1 MVSSI
6 QRYRELGAPKLAYE
20 DMTFK
25 VVSYNIE
32 NGGAERLDL
41 LVDVIGRQQPDA
53 VALLEASHKATADA
67 LARQLGM
74 QLVYGE
80 ANSPFPVAWLSRL
93 PIVRSENHR
102 LPILSKTLLEVAIVW
117 GSKEIVLFATHL
129 IHGRTRASAGRRLAE
144 VQAILEVLQAQRGAP
159 HILVGDFNAIHPVD
173 PLGEPP
179 TGETQ
184 GYFARK
190 PIQLLLAAGYIDCFR
205 HLHHATAGY
214 TYPASHPWMRLDYIF
229 AAAPMAEHLDAS
241 DVVMGEQAARASD
254 HLPVWAAFRYTG

>member
-1 MVSSI
+1 M
-6 QRYRELGAPKLAYE
+6 
-20 DMTFK
+20 MFK
-25 VVSYNIE
+25 AMSYNIE

-41 LVDVIGRQQPDA
+41 LVDVIGQQQPDA
-53 VALLEASHKATADA
+53 VALLEASHKATAEA

-93 PIVRSENHR
+93 PIVQSHNHR
-102 LPILSKTLLEVAIVW
+102 LPILSKTLLEIAIVW

-144 VQAILEVLQAQRGAP
+144 VQAILEVLQARRGTP
-159 HILVGDFNAIHPVD
+159 HILVGDFNAIHPAD
-173 PLGEPP
+173 PLGDPP
-179 TGETQ
+179 TGETR

-190 PIQLLLAAGYIDCFR
+190 PIQLLLAAGYTDCYR
-205 HLHHATAGY
+205 LLHSATAGY

-229 AAAPMAEHLDAS
+229 AAAPMATQMYAS
-241 DVVMGEQAARASD
+241 DVEIGEQAQRASD
-254 HLPVWAAFRYTG
+254 HLPVWASFRYKG